1 MTSNDRD
8 DDDGKKGDDDDDA
21 TWSRSSPA
29 ATRLLVVEVIEEYG
43 PLIVFGATPAA
54 PVNVVVVIRFVV
66 IAGAATD

>member
-21 TWSRSSPA
+21 TRSRSLPA
-29 ATRLLVVEVIEEYG
+29 ATLLVVEVAEEYG
-43 PLIVFGATPAA
+43 PLIVLGAA

-66 IAGAATD
+66 IACAAIE